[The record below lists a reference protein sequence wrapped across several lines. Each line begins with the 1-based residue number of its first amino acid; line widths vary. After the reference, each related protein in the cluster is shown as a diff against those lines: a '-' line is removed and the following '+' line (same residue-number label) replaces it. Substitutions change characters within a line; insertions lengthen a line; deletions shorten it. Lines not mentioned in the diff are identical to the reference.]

1 MNGYLLDT
9 HTWIWVQTGEADRVS
24 RDVRKELEKGQA
36 RRQVHVSAISILE
49 LARLVSLGQR
59 TLPCSVDDFVM
70 EAFSDDALI
79 LLDLSPR
86 IMIDSTRLPGTF
98 HRDPSDRLLVATARA
113 HGLAL
118 ITRDKQILGYAK
130 AGHVNA
136 RKP

>member
-9 HTWIWVQTGEADRVS
+9 HTWIWVQTGEADKIS
-24 RDVRKELEKGQA
+24 RNVRRELEKGQA
-36 RRQVHVSAISILE
+36 RRQVYVSAISILE

-59 TLPCSVDDFVM
+59 ALPCSVDDFVT

-79 LLDLSPR
+79 LLDLTPR
-86 IMIDSTRLPGTF
+86 IMIDSTRLPGVF

-118 ITRDKQILGYAK
+118 VTNDKQILGYSK
-130 AGHVNA
+130 AGHLNA